1 MLGDASGEGKFRSQ
15 LPYND
20 NDIHSLFV
28 NKQADKVGVE
38 ITIEIRPK
46 LVENLMDFSC
56 LIEFLSVRH

>member
-1 MLGDASGEGKFRSQ
+1 MLGDASGEVKFRSQ

-46 LVENLMDFSC
+46 L
-56 LIEFLSVRH
+56 IECPIDYSSLLNF